1 MPGSG
6 RIQDADFGLVKVQMP
21 EPVDM
26 ADFKA
31 AHLPVLEPLRGP
43 LLTIGGLCRSMALG
57 PAIVAH
63 AAQHGF
69 VAGHRSEMRLLA
81 NQGL

>member
-26 ADFKA
+26 ANFKA
-31 AHLPVLEPLRGP
+31 AHLPAFEALGGE
-43 LLTIGGLCRSMALG
+43 LLTMGGLCRSMAPG
-57 PAIVAH
+57 PAVVAH
-63 AAQHGF
+63 AAQNGF